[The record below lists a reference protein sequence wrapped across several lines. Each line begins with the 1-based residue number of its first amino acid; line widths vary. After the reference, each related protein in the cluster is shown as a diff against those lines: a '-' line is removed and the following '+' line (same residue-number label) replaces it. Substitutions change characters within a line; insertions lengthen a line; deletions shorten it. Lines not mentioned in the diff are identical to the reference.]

1 MAHKVL
7 KWSLHFFLSTCQA
20 RSWQSVGTVSGIL
33 PTRLCPHTVIQGRRS
48 CGAFISNSL
57 KQLKQT
63 QNVASVIEEQSLKI
77 SLNFNSFKKPT
88 FSNYPFCIH
97 MCVCVYEHMYACL
110 FCVCACKYVCVSTS
124 MCAHGGQLLI
134 LGVFDHLSSCVL
146 RQCFS
151 LNLEFTDY
159 LDWAPSKSWGSSFST
174 LPTLRL

>member
-97 MCVCVYEHMYACL
+97 MCVCVYEHMYVCFL
-110 FCVCACKYVCVSTS
+110 CVCMQVCVCEYLHVCPWRPAVDAGCIRPPFILCFETVF
-124 MCAHGGQLLI
+124 LTK
-134 LGVFDHLSSCVL
+134 LGVH
-146 RQCFS
+146 
-151 LNLEFTDY
+151 
-159 LDWAPSKSWGSSFST
+159 W
-174 LPTLRL
+174 LPRLGT